1 VAAKHQNNPITESPA
16 EKKEETCRHYWVIA
30 APDGPVSKGKCKT
43 CGEVKEFRN
52 YLETSPWGVDS
63 RSSDAKENLRVS
75 VPADAD
81 EPEE

>member
-1 VAAKHQNNPITESPA
+1 MATKHHNSQITESPA
-16 EKKEETCRHYWVIA
+16 EKKQETCRHHWVIA
-30 APDGPVSKGKCKT
+30 APDGPVSKGKCKI

-63 RSSDAKENLRVS
+63 RTSDAKEALRVP
-75 VPADAD
+75 VPDND